1 LRFSS
6 PILIVI
12 VSFNA
17 AAESGDNS
25 LRTLLSALTLFALWL
40 LMSGIYKPLIVWLGL
55 ASAVV
60 AVLVVRRMDAVDGHR
75 ISIPLKPLKTIAY
88 FFWLLKEI
96 AISNI
101 AVTKLILSPRMGLR
115 QHLFRVPN
123 TQRSEL
129 AATTY
134 ANSITLTP
142 GTITVEI
149 EHDAFWVHAVNFDN
163 SDHASLAEMDARVT
177 AIETGRR

>member
-1 LRFSS
+1 M
-6 PILIVI
+6 
-12 VSFNA
+12 
-17 AAESGDNS
+17 
-25 LRTLLSALTLFALWL
+25 RTILSALTLFALWL

-55 ASAVV
+55 ASAII

-75 ISIPLKPLKTIAY
+75 ISIPLKPFKTITYLA
-88 FFWLLKEI
+88 WLMKEI

-101 AVTKLILSPRMGLR
+101 AVTKIILSPRMPLR
-115 QHLFRVPN
+115 QHFFCVPN

-129 AATTY
+129 AATIY

-149 EHDAFWVHAVNFDN
+149 ERETFWVHAASFSDD
-163 SDHASLAEMDARVT
+163 DHAALADMDARVT